1 MLLLFVAGVMN
12 IWWIA
17 IITVLVLI
25 EKNAPR
31 GLFFGRIAGA
41 LFVAWGVWMIT
52 VRSPA

>member
-25 EKNAPR
+25 EKMRRADYF
-31 GLFFGRIAGA
+31 LAE
-41 LFVAWGVWMIT
+41 
-52 VRSPA
+52 SPARCSLRGAFG